1 MNDIEQ
7 KLSRIDLNLLIS
19 LSVLLKEKNV
29 SRAAASLYLS
39 QSAMS
44 RTLQRLRE
52 LFDDPLF
59 HRSSR
64 GIIPTVRAKELE
76 QMLPDL
82 LGSLENIIEER
93 TFDAKTSNKSFT
105 ISVPPL
111 LSQSI
116 TLPLVKLLAKDA
128 PNIRIIEQPTIVAP
142 LPLLELGSLD
152 FSIHITPPNDDN
164 FDALYIGQLTP
175 VIFARTSH
183 PLFKNKQ
190 VTIEDC
196 LNYNFIELLI
206 ESATGAHIDNP
217 LFELLYSGDKKKRT
231 VLSSSQMHILL
242 EVLNNSDSLMIA
254 NDMFLQ
260 HNDLYKKI
268 APIYQFELPK
278 NKKISLYLLSH
289 KRIRNSGAH
298 QWLKEVMINNVLIS
312 K

>member
-7 KLSRIDLNLLIS
+7 KLSRIDLNLLVS

-29 SRAAASLYLS
+29 SRAADSLYLS

-76 QMLPDL
+76 KLLPDL

-116 TLPLVKLLAKDA
+116 TLPLVKHLTKDA
-128 PNIRIIEQPTIVAP
+128 PNIRIIEHPTIVAP

-164 FDALYIGQLTP
+164 FDALHIGQLTP
-175 VIFARTSH
+175 AIYARTSH
-183 PLFKNKQ
+183 PLFRNKQ

-206 ESATGAHIDNP
+206 ESATGAHIENP
-217 LFELLYSGDKKKRT
+217 LFELLYSGEKKKHT

-242 EVLNNSDSLMIA
+242 DVLDNSDNLMIA
-254 NDMFLQ
+254 NDMLLQ
-260 HNDLYKKI
+260 HNDLDKKI
-268 APIYQFELPK
+268 AQIYQFDLPV
-278 NKKISLYLLSH
+278 NKKISLYLLAH
-289 KRIRNSGAH
+289 KRIRCSEAH
-298 QWLKEVMINNVLIS
+298 QWLKNVMINNVLVS